1 MIAIVQRCSKA
12 TIVVNKEIISKINYG
27 LIIFL
32 GIFRED
38 DESDCDRIIKKIT
51 HLRIFNDYDKKMNL
65 SILDTEA
72 EIMVISQFTL
82 CGSIKKGRRPSFTD
96 AKPPN
101 EAIKLYNSF
110 IHNIKKTGLFIQSG
124 KFGSEMEVDFVNHG
138 PVTFIV
144 DSKKL

>member
-1 MIAIVQRCSKA
+1 
-12 TIVVNKEIISKINYG
+12 
-27 LIIFL
+27 
-32 GIFRED
+32 
-38 DESDCDRIIKKIT
+38 
-51 HLRIFNDYDKKMNL
+51 MNL